1 MRLSGDDLASE
12 RGARL
17 VFEGLSFAVTDADL
31 LTIVGPN
38 GAGKSTLLRIIA
50 GLLPATEGTISL
62 DPQPDTHRGTL
73 MHYLGHRD
81 GLKAALT
88 VRENLDFWRRTTGE
102 NGATPLEALE
112 RVRLAHVI
120 DTPAAYLSAGQK
132 RRVAI
137 ARLLAV
143 KRPIWLLD
151 EPTSALDA
159 QSETELGGIIAEHIE
174 ADGIIIAATHLKLP
188 TPATQTLEMGS
199 R

>member
-12 RGARL
+12 RGGRM
-17 VFEGLSFAVTDADL
+17 VFEGLSFAVADADL

-50 GLLPATEGTISL
+50 GLLPATEGAIAV
-62 DPQPDTHRGTL
+62 DPAPEGPRGSL
-73 MHYLGHRD
+73 MHYLGHRER
-81 GLKAALT
+81 LKSALS
-88 VRENLDFWRRTTGE
+88 VRENISFWRRTAGETGL
-102 NGATPLEALE
+102 TPLEALE
-112 RVRLAHVI
+112 RVRLDHLI
-120 DTPAAYLSAGQK
+120 DTPAAYLSAGQR

-143 KRPIWLLD
+143 HRPIWLLD

-159 QSETELGGIIAEHIE
+159 QSEAELGGIIAEHVA
-174 ADGIIIAATHLKLP
+174 ADGIVIAATHLKLP
-188 TPATQTLEMGS
+188 TPATQTLEMEA